1 MRRFLIVVGVVV
13 VLVIVGLVVVR
24 QRRARPADTSA
35 AQIVTVQRGAVRR
48 TVTADGTLRALTTVE
63 VKSDAGGRVLLLA
76 VDVGDKVK
84 RGDLIARIDP
94 TDTQTAYTQ
103 ALAGMQTAGAQ
114 LTQARAQAQAQP
126 ELTRAAI
133 AQAQASYDGAVAD
146 LHRLQT
152 ATQPRDRTDARA
164 SLDRAQAAVRAS
176 QEDLARLTTA
186 TQPVAQTQAR
196 ASLDQ
201 AQAALRSAQETVK
214 RLKEA
219 QQPQSLVEARASL
232 DKARSDLAVAEKEL
246 KRAQGLNA
254 KGYLSQSSLDTA
266 QNQRDSAQAS
276 YAQAQERMRTL
287 ADDQAAELRVA
298 EAQVAQ
304 AQAALVAAQKKW
316 DSLDDDQGP
325 ERRAAE
331 ARLQQAQ
338 ADLTSAQRRWSTLDQ
353 DQAAELAAARCKVS
367 QARGA
372 LRNAKANTVQNVV
385 KAADVVNQQ
394 AQVTKAS
401 ASVEQTRTTLG
412 YTTITA
418 PRDGVILSKDVE
430 EGTIV
435 NSGRS
440 GVAAGTTIVELGD
453 LSTMYVDV
461 EVDETDLADI
471 RAGQQVEIT
480 VDSVGD
486 KVLRGAVTRVD
497 PQATTTSSV
506 TTVKVEIEVLDHDRR
521 LLPGLSATCA
531 FLAGERTNVLT
542 LPTRAIRQRD
552 GKTTVTIPG
561 DPSPR
566 TVVVEVGLEGDEST
580 EIVSGLNDGDKV
592 LLPQLGAPAGA
603 DAGMPGPPPGMGGGF
618 LQSSK

>member
-325 ERRAAE
+325 ERRAA
-331 ARLQQAQ
+331 RY
-338 ADLTSAQRRWSTLDQ
+338 
-353 DQAAELAAARCKVS
+353 KVS

-471 RAGQQVEIT
+471 RAGQQVAIT

-592 LLPQLGAPAGA
+592 LLPQLGAPVGA

>member
-325 ERRAAE
+325 ERRAA
-331 ARLQQAQ
+331 RY
-338 ADLTSAQRRWSTLDQ
+338 
-353 DQAAELAAARCKVS
+353 KVS

-471 RAGQQVEIT
+471 RAGQQVAIT

>member
-176 QEDLARLTTA
+176 QEDLARLTAA

-325 ERRAAE
+325 ERRAA
-331 ARLQQAQ
+331 RY
-338 ADLTSAQRRWSTLDQ
+338 
-353 DQAAELAAARCKVS
+353 KVS

-394 AQVTKAS
+394 VQVTKAS

-471 RAGQQVEIT
+471 RAGQQVAIT

-592 LLPQLGAPAGA
+592 LLPQLGAPVGA

>member
-325 ERRAAE
+325 ERRAA
-331 ARLQQAQ
+331 RY
-338 ADLTSAQRRWSTLDQ
+338 
-353 DQAAELAAARCKVS
+353 KVS

-385 KAADVVNQQ
+385 KTADVVNQQ

-471 RAGQQVEIT
+471 RAGQQVAIT